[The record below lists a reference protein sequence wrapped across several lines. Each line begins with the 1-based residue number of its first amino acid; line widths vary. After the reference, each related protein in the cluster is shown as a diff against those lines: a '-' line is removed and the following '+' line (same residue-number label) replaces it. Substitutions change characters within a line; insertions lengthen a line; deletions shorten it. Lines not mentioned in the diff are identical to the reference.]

1 MTRVAALLV
10 AAGILAAVTVG
21 PAGPASAHPLGVPQT
36 LHLSADGSRVTARWS
51 AAPNDLT
58 ALGLQVG
65 ALGAPRQ
72 FVYDRGVL
80 VPDESDPADA
90 AVLAESDE
98 LKGYLLDRI
107 RVHQGRS
114 SCRGSVGS
122 TTDLLGRV
130 ARLDFNCPDEVDRVR
145 VVVTTLTDVHPDYR
159 TAAAS
164 GSGQR
169 AIYTDERPAH
179 TWALGEDS
187 RQAGPFGPS
196 PRLVLAVPVAL
207 AAAWLG
213 VFLVRRRHRDVPDVL
228 RTHGQVTAP

>member
-51 AAPNDLT
+51 AAPDDLT

-98 LKGYLLDRI
+98 LKGYLLDPDPRPPGTLI
-107 RVHQGRS
+107 VSRVGREHDGPPRA
-114 SCRGSVGS
+114 RGAAG
-122 TTDLLGRV
+122 LQLPGRGRPGPGRGDD
-130 ARLDFNCPDEVDRVR
+130 AHRCPPRLPDRSRQRVR
-145 VVVTTLTDVHPDYR
+145 
-159 TAAAS
+159 AA
-164 GSGQR
+164 GDLHGR
-169 AIYTDERPAH
+169 ATCPH
-179 TWALGEDS
+179 LGA
-187 RQAGPFGPS
+187 R
-196 PRLVLAVPVAL
+196 
-207 AAAWLG
+207 
-213 VFLVRRRHRDVPDVL
+213 
-228 RTHGQVTAP
+228 